1 MTPQDSEYYPSHQKE
16 FQTQAETLALYKAKS
31 SLKIGIPKET
41 MLMENRVALVPAS
54 VTNLVARGHH
64 IVVEAEAGK
73 KSHYSDRDFAEAGA
87 EILHDTKSVF
97 DCDILLKVAPPSA
110 EELQYFHPNQVL
122 ISPLHLPVI
131 SQEYIQTLRK
141 KRVTAIAMEYL
152 QADDGTFPLVRI
164 MSEIAGISVVQTAAE
179 LLSNPIHGKG
189 LLLGGISGVPPA
201 KVVILGAGV
210 VAEYATRAALSL
222 GASVRI
228 FDDNIHKLIRIQN
241 RMGRQLYTSS
251 LNPVTLTQQLMTA
264 DVVIGAV
271 HSKTGR
277 TPLLVSEEMVMQMK
291 PGSIIIDVSID
302 QGGCIETSQVTTHD
316 NPTRIVHGVLH
327 YGVPNIPS
335 KVARTASIGV
345 SNIITT
351 ILQQAGDT
359 GSIEQLIYQH
369 KGLRNGIYTYKGCL
383 TNEYL
388 SQRFTIKYTPME
400 LLLTSII

>member
-1 MTPQDSEYYPSHQKE
+1 MQDPLYSSSPQKE
-16 FQTQAETLALYKAKS
+16 FLTQPEMLELYKAKS
-31 SLKIGIPKET
+31 SLRIGIPCES

-54 VTNLVARGHH
+54 VINLVARGHH
-64 IVVEAEAGK
+64 IIVESGAGK
-73 KSHYSDRDFAEAGA
+73 KAHYSDRDYSEAGA
-87 EILHDTKSVF
+87 FITDDRKKVF
-97 DCDILLKVAPPSA
+97 ESDVILKVAPPNK
-110 EELQYFHPNQVL
+110 EELQWFHPNQVV
-122 ISPLHLPVI
+122 ISPLHLPFI
-131 SQEYIQTLRK
+131 DTEYIQTLRQ

-164 MSEIAGISVVQTAAE
+164 MSEIAGITVVQTAAE
-179 LLSNPIHGKG
+179 LLSNPLQGKG

-210 VAEYATRAALSL
+210 VAEFSTRAALAL

-241 RMGRQLYTSS
+241 RIGRQLYTSS
-251 LNPVTLTQQLMTA
+251 LNPITLTQQLMTA
-264 DVVIGAV
+264 DVAIGAV

-291 PGSIIIDVSID
+291 PGSVIIDVSID
-302 QGGCIETSQVTTHD
+302 QGGCFETSQLTTHD
-316 NPTRIVHGVLH
+316 QPTRIVHGVIH
-327 YGVPNIPS
+327 YGVPNIAS

-351 ILQQAGDT
+351 FIQQAGDT

-388 SQRFTIKYTPME
+388 SQHFGIKYTNLD
-400 LLLTSII
+400 LLIASTL

>member
-1 MTPQDSEYYPSHQKE
+1 MEDPQFLSSTQKE
-16 FQTQAETLALYKAKS
+16 FLTQPEMLELYKAKS
-31 SLKIGIPKET
+31 SLRIGIPCES

-54 VTNLVARGHH
+54 VINLVARGHH
-64 IVVEAEAGK
+64 IIVERGAGK
-73 KSHYSDRDFAEAGA
+73 KAHYSDRDYSEAGA
-87 EILHDTKSVF
+87 IITDDRKTVF
-97 DCDILLKVAPPSA
+97 ESDIILKVAPPTK
-110 EELQYFHPNQVL
+110 EELQWFHPNQVV
-122 ISPLHLPVI
+122 ISPLHLPFLDT
-131 SQEYIQTLRK
+131 EFIQTLRQ

-164 MSEIAGISVVQTAAE
+164 MSEIAGITVVQTAAE

-210 VAEYATRAALSL
+210 VAEFSTRAALAL

-241 RMGRQLYTSS
+241 RIGRQLYTSS
-251 LNPVTLTQQLMTA
+251 LNPITLTQQLMTA
-264 DVVIGAV
+264 DVAIGAV

-291 PGSIIIDVSID
+291 PGSVIIDVSID
-302 QGGCIETSQVTTHD
+302 QGGCFETSQLTTHD
-316 NPTRIVHGVLH
+316 QPTRVVHGVIH
-327 YGVPNIPS
+327 YGVPNIAS

-351 ILQQAGDT
+351 FIQQAGDT

-388 SQRFTIKYTPME
+388 SQHFGIKYTNLD
-400 LLLTSII
+400 LLITSTF

>member
-1 MTPQDSEYYPSHQKE
+1 MQNPLYRTSAHKG
-16 FQTQAETLALYKAKS
+16 FLTQPEMLELYKAKS

-41 MLMENRVALVPAS
+41 GLQENRVALVPAS
-54 VTNLVARGHH
+54 VVNLASRGHT
-64 IVVEAEAGK
+64 IIIESDAGI
-73 KSHYSDRDFAEAGA
+73 KSHYSNRDYSEAGA
-87 EILHDTKSVF
+87 YITEDKKQVF
-97 DCDILLKVAPPSA
+97 DCDVLLKVAPPTH
-110 EELQYFHPNQVL
+110 EELNLFHPNQFL

-131 SQEYIQTLRK
+131 DHEYIQALRQ

-179 LLSNPIHGKG
+179 LLSNPITGKG

-210 VAEYATRAALSL
+210 VAEFATRAALSL

-241 RMGRQLYTSS
+241 RIGRQLYTSS
-251 LNPVTLTQQLMTA
+251 LNPITLTQQLMTA
-264 DVVIGAV
+264 DVAIGAI

-291 PGSIIIDVSID
+291 NGSVIIDVSID
-302 QGGCIETSQVTTHD
+302 QGGCFETSQVTSHKD
-316 NPTRIVHGVLH
+316 PTRVIHGVIH

-351 ILQQAGDT
+351 LIQQAGDT
-359 GSIEQLIYQH
+359 GSFEQLIYLH

-388 SQRFTIKYTPME
+388 SQHFGIKYTNLE
-400 LLLTSII
+400 LLLTSTI

>member
-1 MTPQDSEYYPSHQKE
+1 MQDPIFHPTTHKE
-16 FQTQAETLALYKAKS
+16 FLTQTEMLELYKAKS
-31 SLKIGIPKET
+31 SLKIGILKET
-41 MLMENRVALVPAS
+41 THQENRVALVPVS
-54 VTNLVARGHH
+54 VSNLVARGHE
-64 IVVEAEAGK
+64 IVIESDAGK
-73 KSHYSDRDFAEAGA
+73 KAHYSDRDYSEAGA
-87 EILHDTKSVF
+87 IITLDRQRVF
-97 DCDILLKVAPPSA
+97 ECQVILKVAPPSL

-122 ISPLHLPVI
+122 ISPLHLTVI
-131 SQEYIQTLRK
+131 DSDYIQALRQ

-210 VAEYATRAALSL
+210 VAEFATRAALAL

-241 RMGRQLYTSS
+241 RIGRQLYTSS
-251 LNPVTLTQQLMTA
+251 LNPITLTQQLMTA
-264 DVVIGAV
+264 DVAIGAI
-271 HSKTGR
+271 HSKIGR
-277 TPLLVSEEMVMQMK
+277 TPLLVSEEMVMKMR
-291 PGSIIIDVSID
+291 PGSVIIDVSID
-302 QGGCIETSQVTTHD
+302 QGGCFETSQVTSHD
-316 NPTRIVHGVLH
+316 HPTRTVHGVLH
-327 YGVPNIPS
+327 YGVPNIAS

-359 GSIEQLIYQH
+359 GSFEQVIYAH
-369 KGLRNGIYTYKGCL
+369 RGLRNGIYTYKGCL

-388 SQRFTIKYTPME
+388 SHRFGIKYTNLD
-400 LLLTSII
+400 LLLTSTI

>member
-1 MTPQDSEYYPSHQKE
+1 MQNPLYRTSSHKG
-16 FQTQAETLALYKAKS
+16 FLTQPEMLELYKAKS

-41 MLMENRVALVPAS
+41 GLQENRVALVPAS
-54 VTNLVARGHH
+54 VVNLSSRGHT
-64 IVVEAEAGK
+64 IIIESDAGI
-73 KSHYSDRDFAEAGA
+73 KSHYSNRDYSEAGA
-87 EILHDTKSVF
+87 HITEDKKQVF
-97 DCDILLKVAPPSA
+97 DCDVLLKVAPPTH
-110 EELQYFHPNQVL
+110 EELNLFHPNQFL

-131 SQEYIQTLRK
+131 DHEYIQALRQ

-179 LLSNPIHGKG
+179 LLSNPVTGKG

-210 VAEYATRAALSL
+210 VAEFATRAALSL

-241 RMGRQLYTSS
+241 RIGRQLYTSS
-251 LNPVTLTQQLMTA
+251 LNPITLTQQLMTA
-264 DVVIGAV
+264 DVAIGAI

-277 TPLLVSEEMVMQMK
+277 TPLLVSAEMVMQMK
-291 PGSIIIDVSID
+291 NGSVIIDVSID
-302 QGGCIETSQVTTHD
+302 QGGCFETSQVTSHND
-316 NPTRIVHGVLH
+316 PTRLIHGVIH

-351 ILQQAGDT
+351 LIQQAGDT
-359 GSIEQLIYQH
+359 GSFEQLIYLH

-388 SQRFTIKYTPME
+388 SQHFGIKYTNLE
-400 LLLTSII
+400 LLLTSTI

>member
-1 MTPQDSEYYPSHQKE
+1 MMQNPLYRTSAHKG
-16 FQTQAETLALYKAKS
+16 FLTQPEMLELYKAKS

-41 MLMENRVALVPAS
+41 GLQENRVALVPAS
-54 VTNLVARGHH
+54 VVNLASRGHT
-64 IVVEAEAGK
+64 IIIESDAGI
-73 KSHYSDRDFAEAGA
+73 KSHYSNRDYSEAGA
-87 EILHDTKSVF
+87 YITEDKKQVF
-97 DCDILLKVAPPSA
+97 DCDVLLKVAPPTH
-110 EELQYFHPNQVL
+110 EELNLFHPNQFL

-131 SQEYIQTLRK
+131 DHEYIQALRQ

-179 LLSNPIHGKG
+179 LLSNPITGKG

-210 VAEYATRAALSL
+210 VAEFATRAALSL

-241 RMGRQLYTSS
+241 RIGRQLYTSS
-251 LNPVTLTQQLMTA
+251 LNPITLTQQLMTA
-264 DVVIGAV
+264 DVAIGAI

-291 PGSIIIDVSID
+291 NGSVIIDVSID
-302 QGGCIETSQVTTHD
+302 QGGCFETSQVTSHK
-316 NPTRIVHGVLH
+316 NPTRVIHGVIH

-351 ILQQAGDT
+351 LIQQAGDT
-359 GSIEQLIYQH
+359 GSFEQLIYLH

-388 SQRFTIKYTPME
+388 SQHFGIKYTNLE
-400 LLLTSII
+400 LLLTSTI

>member
-1 MTPQDSEYYPSHQKE
+1 MQESQYYSSPQRE
-16 FQTQAETLALYKAKS
+16 FLTQPEMLALYRAKS
-31 SLKIGIPKET
+31 SLKIGIPKES

-54 VTNLVARGHH
+54 VTNLVARGHRV
-64 IVVEAEAGK
+64 IIESDAGK
-73 KSHYSDRDFAEAGA
+73 KAHYSDKDYSEAGA
-87 EILHDTKSVF
+87 QIIHDKKQVF
-97 DCDILLKVAPPSA
+97 DCDILLKVAPPSV
-110 EELQYFHPNQVL
+110 EELDLFHPSQVL

-131 SQEYIQTLRK
+131 SNEYIQILRQ

-152 QADDGTFPLVRI
+152 QADDGTFPLVRV

-210 VAEYATRAALSL
+210 VAEFATRAALAL

-241 RMGRQLYTSS
+241 RIGRQMYTSS
-251 LNPVTLTQQLMTA
+251 LNPVTLTQQLMSA
-264 DVVIGAV
+264 DVVIGAI

-277 TPLLVSEEMVMQMK
+277 APLLVSEEMVMQMK
-291 PGSIIIDVSID
+291 PGSVIIDVSID
-302 QGGCIETSQVTTHD
+302 QGGCFETSQVTTHD
-316 NPTRIVHGVLH
+316 NPTRIIHGVIH
-327 YGVPNIPS
+327 YCVPNIPS

-351 ILQQAGDT
+351 VLQEAGDT
-359 GSIEQLIYQH
+359 GSIEHLIYQH

-388 SQRFTIKYTPME
+388 SQRFGIKYTNLE
-400 LLLTSII
+400 LLLTSTI

>member
-1 MTPQDSEYYPSHQKE
+1 MMQNPLYRTSAHKG
-16 FQTQAETLALYKAKS
+16 FLTQPEMLELYKAKS

-41 MLMENRVALVPAS
+41 GLQENRVALVPAS
-54 VTNLVARGHH
+54 VVNLASRGHT
-64 IVVEAEAGK
+64 IIIESDAGI
-73 KSHYSDRDFAEAGA
+73 KSHYSNRDYSEAGA
-87 EILHDTKSVF
+87 YITEDKKQVF
-97 DCDILLKVAPPSA
+97 DCDVLLKVAPPTH
-110 EELQYFHPNQVL
+110 EELNLFHPNQFL

-131 SQEYIQTLRK
+131 DHEYIQALRQ

-179 LLSNPIHGKG
+179 LLSNPITGKG

-210 VAEYATRAALSL
+210 VAEFATRAALSL

-241 RMGRQLYTSS
+241 RIGRQLYTSS
-251 LNPVTLTQQLMTA
+251 LNPITLTQQLMTA
-264 DVVIGAV
+264 DVAIGAI

-291 PGSIIIDVSID
+291 NGSVIIDVSID
-302 QGGCIETSQVTTHD
+302 QGGCFETSQVTSHKD
-316 NPTRIVHGVLH
+316 PTRVIHGVIH

-351 ILQQAGDT
+351 LIQQAGDT
-359 GSIEQLIYQH
+359 GSFEQLIYLH

-388 SQRFTIKYTPME
+388 SQHFGIKYTNLE
-400 LLLTSII
+400 LLLTSTI